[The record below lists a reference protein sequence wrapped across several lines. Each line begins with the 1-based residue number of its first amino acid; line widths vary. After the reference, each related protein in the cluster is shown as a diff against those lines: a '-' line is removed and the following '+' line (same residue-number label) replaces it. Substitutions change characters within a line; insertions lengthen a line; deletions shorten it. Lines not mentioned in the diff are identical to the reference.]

1 MIEIA
6 ISKRLTE
13 RLLDDPWH
21 NRLLLR
27 PHGRSEGRVR
37 HTRGTFDFRRGPL
50 LCWFRWGERTTGKWY
65 SARADVAQAV
75 WEEGRDGCG
84 YHKEFGS
91 GCAWC
96 QGVNDAE

>member
-75 WEEGRDGCG
+75 WEDGRDG
-84 YHKEFGS
+84 
-91 GCAWC
+91 
-96 QGVNDAE
+96 